1 MEKLRQ
7 IRKENGITMK
17 QLAVAVGVAEASISF
32 YETGKRQ
39 PDIETLCRLANYF
52 NVSIDYLVG
61 NNAALTASENGEHVF
76 AADAEERE
84 LLTLFRSISREAK
97 DAIIGNARTAKL
109 LYPKKDD

>member
-7 IRKENGITMK
+7 IRKEAGITMK

-39 PDIETLCRLANYF
+39 PDIDTLCRLANYF

-61 NNAALTASENGEHVF
+61 NNTALTASENSERIF
-76 AADAEERE
+76 ATDAEERE
-84 LLTLFRSISREAK
+84 LITLFRSITREAK
-97 DAIIGNARTAKL
+97 DVILNNARAAKM
-109 LYPKKDD
+109 LYPKKGD